1 VNLIQFKILI
11 IKQVPFGV
19 FFSALISSD
28 CEDEV
33 RSSGD
38 VAKAELP
45 ATQVHIPQDPEGT
58 LHNCEKFEVF

>member
-1 VNLIQFKILI
+1 M
-11 IKQVPFGV
+11 KQVPFFV
-19 FFSALISSD
+19 FFSALTSSD

-45 ATQVHIPQDPEGT
+45 ATQLHIPQDPIGT
-58 LHNCEKFEVF
+58 IHNCEKFEAF